1 MFNKYRIIHFVG
13 IGGVGMSGIAE
24 VLHNLGY
31 EITGSDVKGS
41 DITTRLKNLGI
52 KIFIGHDGENID
64 HAHVVVISSAVSP
77 DNPEVVE
84 AKRRSIPV
92 IPRAEM
98 LAELGRL
105 KYGILVAGAHGKT
118 TTTSLIATVLGE
130 GGLDP
135 TVIIGGKLKS
145 MGSNAKLG
153 QGDYIVAEADESD
166 GSFLKL
172 NPTIAVITNIDREHM
187 DYFMDMDVLKHAFLA
202 FINKIP
208 FYGIAVVCMEN
219 DYLREIIPLIQRKFL
234 TYGLSEVADI
244 YAREIKHSGI
254 RMSFEAVYKGK
265 SLGIFT
271 LPVPGRHNVLN
282 SLAAIAVAIELQIP
296 VDVIAKALS
305 NFSGIHRRFEFKGEA
320 GEIKV
325 FDDYGHH
332 PSEIA
337 ATLKAAR
344 ECFNG
349 NRVVVLFQP
358 HRYTRTRDLMDEF
371 AVSFATGLD
380 SSDRLFLMDIY
391 PASERPIEGVNS
403 ETLAQRI
410 RGTGFKNLSY
420 IPARISD
427 RKELAEKIVSELKS
441 GDVLITLGAGDVYKM
456 GEEILNKLRSVG
468 VME

>member
-1 MFNKYRIIHFVG
+1 MSHGSIQEAKKLFSTYRIIHFVG
-13 IGGVGMSGIAE
+13 IGGIGMSGIAE

-31 EITGSDVKGS
+31 EVTGSDIKES
-41 DITTRLKNLGI
+41 ETTNRLRNLGI
-52 KIFIGHDGENID
+52 KIFIGHNRENID

-77 DNPEVVE
+77 DNPEVLE
-84 AKRRSIPV
+84 AKQRAIPV

-118 TTTSLIATVLGE
+118 TTTSLIATILGE

-145 MGSNAKLG
+145 MGSNARLG

-187 DYFMDMDVLKHAFLA
+187 DYFSDMESLRQAFLS

-219 DYLREIIPLIQRKFL
+219 EYLKEIIPLIQRKYL
-234 TYGLSEVADI
+234 TYGLSEDADI
-244 YAREIKHSGI
+244 YARNIKHSGI
-254 RMSFEAVYKGK
+254 RISFEAVYKEK
-265 SLGIFT
+265 SLGMFT
-271 LPVPGRHNVLN
+271 LPVPGKHNVLN
-282 SLAAIAVAIELQIP
+282 SLSAIAVAMELQIP
-296 VDVIAKALS
+296 VDVIAKALG
-305 NFSGIHRRFEFKGEA
+305 NFSGIQRRFEFKGEA
-320 GEIKV
+320 GDIKV

-332 PSEIA
+332 PSEIM

-358 HRYTRTRDLMDEF
+358 HRYTRTRDLIDEF
-371 AVSFATGLD
+371 AMSFGSAD
-380 SSDRLFLMDIY
+380 KLFLMDIY
-391 PASERPIEGVNS
+391 PAGEKPIEGISSDV
-403 ETLAQRI
+403 LAARI
-410 RGTGFKNLSY
+410 RDTGFENLTY
-420 IPARISD
+420 IPD
-427 RKELAEKIVSELKS
+427 KKEMMEMVASELKQ
-441 GDVLITLGAGDVYKM
+441 GGVLITLGAGDVYKM
-456 GEEILNKLRSVG
+456 GEEVLKKLSN
-468 VME
+468 

>member
-13 IGGVGMSGIAE
+13 IGGIGMSGIAE

-31 EITGSDVKGS
+31 EVTGSDIKES
-41 DITTRLKNLGI
+41 ETTNRLRNLGI
-52 KIFIGHDGENID
+52 KIFIGHNGENID
-64 HAHVVVISSAVSP
+64 SAHVVVISSAVSA
-77 DNPEVVE
+77 DNPEVLE
-84 AKRRSIPV
+84 AKQRSIPV

-172 NPTIAVITNIDREHM
+172 NPTIAVITNIDKEHM
-187 DYFMDMDVLKHAFLA
+187 DYFRDIDLLKHAFLS

-219 DYLREIIPLIQRKFL
+219 EYLGEIIPLIQRKYM
-234 TYGLSEVADI
+234 TYGLSEDADI
-244 YAREIKHSGI
+244 YARNIEHSGI
-254 RMSFEAVYKGK
+254 RMSFEAVYKGR

-271 LPVPGRHNVLN
+271 LPVPGKHNVLN
-282 SLAAIAVAIELQIP
+282 SLSAIAVAMELQIP
-296 VDVIAKALS
+296 VDIIAKALS
-305 NFSGIHRRFEFKGEA
+305 NFSGIQRRFEFKGEA
-320 GEIKV
+320 GGIKI

-332 PSEIA
+332 PSEII

-371 AVSFATGLD
+371 AVSFANA
-380 SSDRLFLMDIY
+380 DRLFLMDIY
-391 PASERPIEGVNS
+391 PASERPIKGINS
-403 ETLAQRI
+403 EILAQRI
-410 RGTGFKNLSY
+410 RGTGFENLTY
-420 IPARISD
+420 VPD
-427 RKELAEKIVSELKS
+427 RKEMMERIASDLKQ

-456 GEEILNKLRSVG
+456 GEEILKKLMVHS
-468 VME
+468 